1 MPRLDTDDAGIG
13 TTVKDTTM
21 LASNDA
27 SNNNGSEQYRFI
39 GIDAIVDVVGI
50 AGFLM
55 VDG

>member
-1 MPRLDTDDAGIG
+1 
-13 TTVKDTTM
+13 M